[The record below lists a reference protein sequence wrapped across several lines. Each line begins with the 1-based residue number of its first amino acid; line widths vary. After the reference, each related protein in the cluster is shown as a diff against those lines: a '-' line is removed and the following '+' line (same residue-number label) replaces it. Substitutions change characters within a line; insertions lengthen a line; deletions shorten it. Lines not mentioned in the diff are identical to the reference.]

1 MNSDKVINS
10 KITVIDGTIKLNG
23 HRLAV
28 KGDLIITGNS
38 NLIMLKEK
46 DYLFVEGSFKTES
59 IRPHWDSLKAG
70 TLEVKGDFTQKS
82 PDNTNPNR
90 NFDTSGTHKVILSGE
105 KVQKVSFSNP
115 GNSGFVKLEINNTSE
130 EGVIFSTPIYFRD
143 IIDNAKHNEIIYNG
157 YFELNSDKVIN
168 SKITVT
174 DGTIKLNGHRLA
186 VKGDLIITGNSNLIM
201 LKEKDYL
208 FVEGSFKTESI
219 RPHWDSLKAG
229 TLEVKGDFTQKSPDN
244 TNPNRNFDTSGT
256 HKVILSGEKVQKVSF
271 SNPGNSM
278 FNILIVTKHLD
289 TGYDLTK
296 AYYQKSVWTED
307 GYKNIWVPAWNYLAY
322 FYGAK
327 FEHHFGKSGTNPVTG
342 NFSES
347 FNDMTMK
354 VPGFELEFTRT
365 YNSLDDKSTLFG
377 RGWTFGFEGSLKDYK
392 DFEKIKKVTLPDGS
406 TQLFTL
412 KDDGT
417 YEANDSRNELVKQ
430 SDGTHVLKTK
440 NQYTY
445 GFNENGWLVWMKDN
459 IGDKVTIE
467 VQNDTGKIQKI
478 IDAAER
484 GVNITYN
491 DRGLIESI
499 IDPIGRKVQYEYE
512 QNKLLRVIDPM
523 GSVTRY
529 SYDSEGYL
537 NEIKDNESNTIKS
550 IEYDHAQGENQH
562 KVKSTEN
569 ALGNVETYTYDNANG
584 KTIITDKNGRK
595 TTKWYDS
602 SKFITFSED
611 AEGRQTKV
619 EYTKDKD
626 GINKYGEQEKVT
638 DRNGSITKYE
648 RDNKG
653 NITKIT
659 NPDSTVKVQKY
670 DDKNNLIMETD
681 ETGRSTHYI
690 YDSEKVDLLKTVQA
704 LNPSNEYT
712 KDSDENDFAITT
724 YSYYSNGESGC
735 NVKGLLKSE
744 TDPEGNTTTY
754 TYDKY
759 GNIATITDEEGNT
772 TTREYNEIGMLTRE
786 VSSAGNISD
795 YEYNL
800 NGQITKGIF
809 ESNHITRNVYDTMG
823 RKIKEIKPNQY
834 DSSLEKGNSY
844 TGDQGYRYTYY
855 NNGNVKS
862 ITDPEN
868 NTTTFTYDIYGN
880 KKSETKPNG
889 AVYVYEYDVM
899 NRPSKVYFKESD
911 SSDSILLEEYTYDIL
926 SNGRT
931 QKTHKVY
938 SDDQKYS
945 TTTYIFDYAQRL
957 ISQTNADNTTIETE
971 YNENGTV
978 KLQKDQKKKITYL
991 KYDGLNRVSEKWI
1004 PFEEEGGTQKYTYTW
1019 YVYDKSGNIK
1029 EEKTGKNKVNKNEVP
1044 ESFITVHYDHYN
1056 NGKVKAVYDDEG
1068 RRKEYTYDEDGNIIK
1083 EVVYTS
1089 ETEKNIIEYRNN
1101 PLGKPRE
1108 KIQYVEGRDI
1118 HGNPINDSE
1127 KVELIT
1133 KFTYDKNGNMKT
1145 VTTPDGITT
1154 TYTYDNLDNQTSI
1167 SHPGLNE
1174 YGEKVTISTE
1184 NTYNWEGNILTNKD
1198 ANGNITR
1205 YTYNKRGLVEKVKA
1219 PNNGVTIKYYDTK
1232 GRLIAKVT
1240 PKNYHPDK
1248 SLDEMNRSEYVYD
1261 SMDRIIVVNEVYLN
1275 PVTNKW
1281 ETVVSKACKYDEKGN
1296 LIKELDSLGYEAG
1309 SGDTAVSKINRGY
1322 RTEYKYN
1329 SADKLISVLDPA
1341 SRDKGLSYSIKYE
1354 YDALGRKI
1362 KEIDAKGA
1370 VNKYY
1375 LDSAGNITKVNLTET
1390 SGEEKIL
1397 EENTYD
1403 LIGNILTHT
1412 DGNGNIT
1419 EYWYNNIN
1427 KVRKVKHPGDET
1439 IPEKIV
1445 QYQYD
1450 ELGNL
1455 KYQQDSMGI
1464 EEIYSYD
1471 TVGNV
1476 LSTTLQRQDESEGI
1490 TVKAAYD
1497 KNGNNR
1503 FQTDGNGNVTENI
1516 YDELNRLVAKKTT
1529 VTNTEGEK
1537 TDHIT
1542 KYAYDL
1548 NGNLTEETDWRGNT
1562 YTNVYDPLNRL
1573 IEKKDSDG
1581 KTIERL
1587 EYNHNNAQIR
1597 SYDALGNESKF
1608 TYDKSNRLLS
1618 TTDPEENVITQT
1630 YDEVGNI
1637 RTKTDGEGNKT
1648 TFQYDEFN
1656 RLKTVTNALDET
1668 TSYTYDLNGN
1678 LLTQTD
1684 GEGNITSYEYNAANK
1699 AKEKTDQEGLS
1710 EQYTYYADGNIKT
1723 KRDRNGKLTTYTYD
1737 AYGNLKATVIEDKI
1751 ISYTYDNNGNQLTMT
1766 DETGTTIRVY
1776 DELNRVAS
1784 KTEPDIGTTTF
1795 QYDIIKGGDKEY
1807 WAEQSTDP
1815 KGNKTLKV
1823 YNKSGRLAK
1832 VIAENKTTEY
1842 TYYDNG
1848 ARKTIEYPDGSKEE
1862 YTYYKNNL
1870 LKTLINKK
1878 VDGNI
1883 IDSYSYEYD
1892 KANNRIKKT
1901 DSKGTTEYT
1910 YDKLSRLK
1918 TVKEN
1923 TSLAENRITGY
1934 TYYKAGN
1941 KKTETITYQGEITQ
1955 TTYNYNKQNRLL
1967 NTVKTANSKKVE
1979 ERIYTFDR
1987 NGNQLKETITLFEN
2001 GIEKETKENKNTFDV
2016 LNRLIKTQTSEG
2028 NTVNNTYNGEGIRVS
2043 KEVDG
2048 KLRRYLYEYDK
2059 VVLELDEQGNT
2070 VGRNVYG
2077 LNLISR
2083 EIEGQTAYYMY
2094 NGHADVTA
2102 LINAEGEILS
2112 SYYYDAFGNILES
2125 IGNIDN
2131 PYRYAG
2137 YQYDEETGTYYC
2149 MARMYDPYIA
2159 RFLSEDTYT
2168 GDVNDP
2174 LSLNLYTYCANNP
2187 ITYYDP
2193 TGHFFD
2199 VIADVGFII
2208 WDIVDIAKDPTD
2220 WKNWA
2225 ALGADGVCAV
2235 VPFAT
2240 GGGRAVK
2247 TVDKAVDVYQAVD
2260 KTYDTYKTVNKTKE
2274 FLKASKVVGRKV
2286 LKDAAIEGA
2295 IYSSTNAVHQVAT
2308 TGEVDVKEVVNS
2320 GIEGA
2325 GRRALGDT
2333 AGLGIGKGLEVGTRK
2348 FINSSAGNK
2357 VINKVSD
2364 FVTGAKNYYDNV
2376 LYHAKNFIANENGHI
2391 KLPDGSD
2398 LKVRNVGAKNTGKS
2412 DNFIT
2417 LNLQHHASKGAAK
2430 PDFIAAPGGVIYK
2443 ADDYASMVVKEGEG
2457 INTLYHYTNDKGLNG
2472 ILESG
2477 KLNPSIKA
2485 LNPKDARYT
2494 NGQYLSDVVPGENT
2508 LGQLS
2513 YKFLRTPWGG
2523 KRFTNYLEIDVRGL
2537 NIIKGRDG
2545 VYAIPN
2551 EGPLDIS
2558 NRIIN
2563 YGKSTK

>member
-1 MNSDKVINS
+1 MSNFFVYINC
-10 KITVIDGTIKLNG
+10 
-23 HRLAV
+23 
-28 KGDLIITGNS
+28 
-38 NLIMLKEK
+38 
-46 DYLFVEGSFKTES
+46 YLT
-59 IRPHWDSLKAG
+59 
-70 TLEVKGDFTQKS
+70 
-82 PDNTNPNR
+82 
-90 NFDTSGTHKVILSGE
+90 
-105 KVQKVSFSNP
+105 
-115 GNSGFVKLEINNTSE
+115 
-130 EGVIFSTPIYFRD
+130 
-143 IIDNAKHNEIIYNG
+143 
-157 YFELNSDKVIN
+157 
-168 SKITVT
+168 
-174 DGTIKLNGHRLA
+174 
-186 VKGDLIITGNSNLIM
+186 
-201 LKEKDYL
+201 
-208 FVEGSFKTESI
+208 
-219 RPHWDSLKAG
+219 
-229 TLEVKGDFTQKSPDN
+229 
-244 TNPNRNFDTSGT
+244 
-256 HKVILSGEKVQKVSF
+256 
-271 SNPGNSM
+271 
-278 FNILIVTKHLD
+278 
-289 TGYDLTK
+289 
-296 AYYQKSVWTED
+296 
-307 GYKNIWVPAWNYLAY
+307 
-322 FYGAK
+322 
-327 FEHHFGKSGTNPVTG
+327 
-342 NFSES
+342 
-347 FNDMTMK
+347 
-354 VPGFELEFTRT
+354 
-365 YNSLDDKSTLFG
+365 
-377 RGWTFGFEGSLKDYK
+377 
-392 DFEKIKKVTLPDGS
+392 
-406 TQLFTL
+406 
-412 KDDGT
+412 T

-1362 KEIDAKGA
+1362 KEIDAKGT
-1370 VNKYY
+1370 VKQYY
-1375 LDSAGNITKVNLTET
+1375 LDSAGNTTKVTALKASTK
-1390 SGEEKIL
+1390 EEKVL
-1397 EENTYD
+1397 QSNTYD
-1403 LIGNILTHT
+1403 LIGNVLTST

-1419 EYWYNNIN
+1419 EYWYNKIN
-1427 KVRKVKHPGDET
+1427 KVRKVKFHGDET
-1439 IPEKIV
+1439 IPEKII

-1450 ELGNL
+1450 EVGNL
-1455 KYQQDSMGI
+1455 KYQIDSMGI
-1464 EEIYSYD
+1464 AQLYSYD
-1471 TVGNV
+1471 SLGNI
-1476 LSTTLQRQDESEGI
+1476 LSTSVKRENESEGL

-1497 KNGNNR
+1497 KNGNKR
-1503 FQTDGNGNVTENI
+1503 FQTDGNGNVTENV
-1516 YDELNRLVAKKTT
+1516 YDEINKLIAKKAT
-1529 VTNTEGEK
+1529 VTNTKGEK
-1537 TDHIT
+1537 IEHTT
-1542 KYAYDL
+1542 KNEYDL
-1548 NGNLTEETDWRGNT
+1548 NGNLTHQTDWRGNK
-1562 YTNVYDPLNRL
+1562 YSNVYDQLNRL
-1573 IEKKDSDG
+1573 IEKKDANG
-1581 KTIERL
+1581 KTIEKL
-1587 EYNHNNAQIR
+1587 EYNHNNAQIK
-1597 SYDALGNESKF
+1597 SYDALGNETSY
-1608 TYDKSNRLLS
+1608 TYDKLNRLLS
-1618 TTDPEENVITQT
+1618 TTDPEGNVSTQT

-1637 RTKTDGEGNKT
+1637 KTKTDGEGNIT

-1656 RLKTVTNALDET
+1656 KLQKVTNPLGET

-1684 GEGNITSYEYNAANK
+1684 GEGNTTTYEYNVGNK
-1699 AKEKTDQEGLS
+1699 AKKKIDQEGLT
-1710 EQYTYYADGNIKT
+1710 EEYTYYENGKIKT
-1723 KRDRNGKLTTYTYD
+1723 KTDRSGKLTTYTYD
-1737 AYGNLKATVIEDKI
+1737 AYGNLKSTEIEDKK

-1776 DELNRVAS
+1776 DELNRVTS
-1784 KTEPDIGTTTF
+1784 KTVPHIGTTTF
-1795 QYDIIKGGDKEY
+1795 QYDIIENVEKGHWGEL
-1807 WAEQSTDP
+1807 STDP

-1823 YNKSGRLAK
+1823 YDKAGRLAK
-1832 VIAENKTTEY
+1832 VTVDNKTTEY

-1848 ARKTIEYPDGSKEE
+1848 ARSTIKYPDGSKEE

-1878 VDGNI
+1878 ADGSI
-1883 IDSYSYEYD
+1883 IDSYSYEYN
-1892 KANNRIKKT
+1892 KAKNQIKKT
-1901 DSKGTTEYT
+1901 DNKGTTQYT
-1910 YDKLSRLK
+1910 YDKLNRLK

-1923 TSLAENRITGY
+1923 TTLAENRTTEY
-1934 TYYKAGN
+1934 TYDKAGN
-1941 KKTETITYQGEITQ
+1941 RKTETITYQGETTQ

-1967 NTVKTANSKKVE
+1967 NTIKTANSKNVE
-1979 ERIYTFDR
+1979 ERNYTFDN
-1987 NGNQLKETITLFEN
+1987 NGNQLKETIKIFEN

-2016 LNRLIKTQTSEG
+2016 LNRLIKTQTSQG
-2028 NTVNNTYNGEGIRVS
+2028 TIVKNTYNGEGIRVS

-2059 VVLELDEQGNT
+2059 VVLELDQQGNT
-2070 VGRNVYG
+2070 IGRNVYG
-2077 LNLISR
+2077 INLISR

-2125 IGNIDN
+2125 TGNVDN

-2149 MARMYDPYIA
+2149 MARMYDPNIA

-2168 GDVNDP
+2168 GDINDP
-2174 LSLNLYTYCANNP
+2174 LSLNLYTYCHNNP

-2193 TGHFFD
+2193 TGHFID
-2199 VIADVGFII
+2199 IIADIGFIV
-2208 WDIVDIAKDPTD
+2208 WDVVDIVKDPTD

-2225 ALGADGVCAV
+2225 ALGADAICAI
-2235 VPFAT
+2235 VPVAT

-2247 TVDKAVDVYQAVD
+2247 AADKA
-2260 KTYDTYKTVNKTKE
+2260 YDTVKKVSKTKK
-2274 FLKASKVVGRKV
+2274 FLKSTKVVGKKV
-2286 LKDAAIEGA
+2286 IKDAAIEGA
-2295 IYSSTNAVHQVAT
+2295 IYSTANSVHQKAT
-2308 TGEVDVKEVVNS
+2308 KGNVDAKEVLNA

-2325 GRRALGDT
+2325 GRRAAGEV
-2333 AGLGIGKGLEVGTRK
+2333 AGLGIGKGLERGANK
-2348 FINSSAGNK
+2348 IINSRAGKKAIKQVN
-2357 VINKVSD
+2357 D
-2364 FVTGAKNYYDNV
+2364 FVGEISQSKFATGLKNQYDNA
-2376 LYHAKNFIANENGHI
+2376 LYHAKNFIADESGHI
-2391 KLPDGSD
+2391 KLPGGGD
-2398 LKVRNVGAKNTGKS
+2398 LKVRNVSVDDTVRS
-2412 DNFIT
+2412 DNFINI
-2417 LNLQHHASKGAAK
+2417 NLQLHASKRG
-2430 PDFIAAPGGVIYK
+2430 YE
-2443 ADDYASMVVKEGEG
+2443 SVKRTPS
-2457 INTLYHYTNDKGLNG
+2457 TLFHYTDKKGYNG
-2472 ILESG
+2472 ILDSHEIY
-2477 KLNPSIKA
+2477 PSTKA
-2485 LNPKDARYT
+2485 KRPRDARYGD
-2494 NGQYLSDVVPGENT
+2494 GQYLTDVQPNLMSPEELSMT
-2508 LGQLS
+2508 LYNNARQINKVS
-2513 YKFLRTPWGG
+2513 HYI
-2523 KRFTNYLEIDVRGL
+2523 EIDVSTL
-2537 NIIKGRDG
+2537 PVKKGRDG
-2545 VYAIPN
+2545 VYVILN
-2551 EGPLDIS
+2551 DKPLDIS
-2558 NRIIN
+2558 DKLIGH
-2563 YGKSTK
+2563 GKTFK